1 MSIYLPSLL
10 DKFKDFVNG
19 LKANWQDYE
28 THVDNTTDAH
38 GIDVIAEDLADH
50 VAETAEDDVH
60 GLLSGG
66 FIIEDFGSNDDG
78 SWVRFSNGLQVCWGS
93 NTFPGEGWTG
103 SGDKWYLTGQ
113 SLTFPITFDSAPTFL
128 GTTQDPSIAAR
139 SAKLASFNVG
149 TSAVTAVSFNGWG
162 TTSASFY
169 LHWLAI
175 GWWK

>member
-1 MSIYLPSLL
+1 MAIYLPELA
-10 DKFKDFVNG
+10 DKIKDTIAG
-19 LKANWQDYE
+19 LKKNWE
-28 THVDNTTDAH
+28 AF
-38 GIDVIAEDLADH
+38 LAH
-50 VAETAEDDVH
+50 VAAFEAHKAASPAEGNDLH

-66 FIIEDFGSNDDG
+66 FIIEDFGSNDNG

-103 SGDKWYLTGQ
+103 SGDKRYLTGQ
-113 SLTFPITFDSAPTFL
+113 SLTFPATFDSAPTFL
-128 GTTQDPSIAAR
+128 GTTQDPSIASR

-162 TTSASFY
+162 TSSSSFY